1 MEAFTK
7 FTAQAAYLPLANID
21 TDMIIPKQ
29 YLKTIKRT
37 GLGKWLFAERRYDAA
52 GAPNPDFVLNKKPE
66 AKILLAGENFGCGSS
81 REHAP
86 WSLIDFGIRAVIAP
100 SFADIF
106 YNNSYK
112 NGLLLVKLEKED
124 IAALAK
130 QEEAI
135 TIDLEAQTVSEG
147 QISFTFEIEPNIK
160 AVLLGGLDSIQSVL
174 AHSEDIKTYES
185 AHFTRQP
192 WIRAFPEIKR

>member
-1 MEAFTK
+1 MEPFTK
-7 FTAQAAYLPLANID
+7 LTAQAAYLPIANID

-29 YLKTIKRT
+29 YLKTVLRT
-37 GLGKWLFAERRYDAA
+37 GLGKWLFAERRYDAEGKPIA
-52 GAPNPDFVLNKKPE
+52 DFILNQKPN

-86 WSLIDFGIRAVIAP
+86 WSLIDFGIRTIIAP

-112 NGLLLVKLEKED
+112 NGLLLVKLEKET
-124 IAALAK
+124 IAALAT
-130 QEEAI
+130 QEDNI
-135 TIDLEAQTVSEG
+135 SVDLAAQTVLAG
-147 QISFTFEIEPNIK
+147 QLRFTFEIEPNIR
-160 AVLLGGLDSIQSVL
+160 AVLLGGLDAIQSVL
-174 AHSEDIKTYES
+174 AHSEDIKTYET

-192 WIRAFPEIKR
+192 WIKGESHA

>member
-1 MEAFTK
+1 MDAFTK
-7 FTAQAAYLPLANID
+7 LTAQAAYLPIANID

-37 GLGKWLFAERRYDAA
+37 GLGKWLFAEQRYDAK
-52 GAPNPDFVLNKKPE
+52 GKPISDFVLNQNPN
-66 AKILLAGENFGCGSS
+66 AKILIAGENFGCGSS

-86 WSLIDFGIRAVIAP
+86 WSLIDFGIRVVIAP

-112 NGLLLVKLEKED
+112 NGLLLVKLEKEE
-124 IAALAK
+124 ITALAK

-135 TIDLEAQTVSEG
+135 TIDLEAQTVSDG

-160 AVLLGGLDSIQSVL
+160 AVLLGGLDAIQSVL
-174 AHSEDIKTYES
+174 AHSEDIKTYET

-192 WIRAFPEIKR
+192 WIKGESYA